1 MVCLP
6 LLQCFENF
14 FVIFSFD
21 LESGYHRVDINSN
34 FWKYLGVPWRFSGF
48 VRYFVS
54 EFCLLVYDR
63 LAIYSLECLG
73 HSLHVGDHS
82 VFLLFCILTMAF
94 LLADLLPMRD
104 LLLHW
109 SGLTFRILVG
119 STTKI
124 SPVGNPVRLAREN
137 DCEAVVCFDQ
147 AN

>member
-1 MVCLP
+1 MWTLIVVFGNIWVFPGDSREP
-6 LLQCFENF
+6 LGILF
-14 FVIFSFD
+14 
-21 LESGYHRVDINSN
+21 
-34 FWKYLGVPWRFSGF
+34 
-48 VRYFVS
+48 S

-82 VFLLFCILTMAF
+82 VFLLFCILTMVF
-94 LLADLLPMRD
+94 LLAGLLPMPD

-124 SPVGNPVRLAREN
+124 SPVGNPVRLAREK
-137 DCEAVVCFDQ
+137 DCEVEVCFYQ
-147 AN
+147 AKTDFPNLRV